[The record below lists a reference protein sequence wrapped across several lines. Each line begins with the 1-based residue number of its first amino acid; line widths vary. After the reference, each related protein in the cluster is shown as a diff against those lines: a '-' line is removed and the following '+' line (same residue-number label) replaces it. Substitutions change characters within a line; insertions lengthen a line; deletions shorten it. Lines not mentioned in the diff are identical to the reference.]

1 MDDETRAELAALY
14 RYLQQR
20 ESAMQAEWQQLASR
34 IDNLRN
40 I

>member
-20 ESAMQAEWQQLASR
+20 ESTMQAEWQQLSSR